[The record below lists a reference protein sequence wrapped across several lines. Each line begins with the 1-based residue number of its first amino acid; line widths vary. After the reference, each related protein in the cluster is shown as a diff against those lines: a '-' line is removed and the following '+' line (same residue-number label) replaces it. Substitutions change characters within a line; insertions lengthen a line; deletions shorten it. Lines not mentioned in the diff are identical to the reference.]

1 MRIVLVSNGNV
12 ARQFAAELSV
22 NHDVSVVHDGED
34 GRGELEKLDVELL
47 EGAGNDADVLER
59 AGAGKADYLIACSR
73 SDEMNI
79 LSCLTARRLGSPKT
93 ICFVGKEE
101 YVRTFA
107 AGDGGVVSGAPQLG
121 IDRLIWPARM
131 LADKIE
137 KVLAVPGATDV
148 GSFAGG
154 RIGLL
159 EYRLT
164 GELPLVDRPLAD
176 LRVLP
181 PGVLIVGVTRGD
193 EWFVPRGQS
202 ILTTGDRVLFMGRAD
217 AMQQLAAWAARHLG
231 GDKGGEVVIVG
242 GGTVGLR
249 LARSMERNPR
259 VRIKLIEHD
268 ADRCAHV
275 AHALSRTLVLHG
287 DGCDLDLLETERVR
301 HARALVA
308 VTDSDEKN
316 LLASLLGRQLGI
328 PKVVTRVS
336 SSQNR
341 RVFERVGID
350 VPLSARGAAT
360 EAVLHSIQHAEVDLL
375 ATLGEGQGEVLELTV
390 PETFTP
396 TALKEVVLPPDSI
409 IAALVRKDDA
419 LVPGGATLVGPGDR
433 CLVICRA
440 ERVDEVRAALFEPVP

>member
-1 MRIVLVSNGNV
+1 MRIVLVSSGNV
-12 ARQFAAELSV
+12 AHQFAVELSA

-34 GRGELEKLDVELL
+34 GRGELEKLDVELV
-47 EGAGNDADVLER
+47 EGAGNDAEALKK

-79 LSCLTARRLGSPKT
+79 LGCLTARRLGEPRT
-93 ICFVGKEE
+93 VCFVAKEE
-101 YVRTFA
+101 YVRTFSA
-107 AGDGGVVSGAPQLG
+107 EDGGVVGGAPQLG
-121 IDRLIWPARM
+121 IDRLVWPARM

-137 KVLAVPGATDV
+137 RVLAVPGATDV

-154 RIGLL
+154 RISLL

-181 PGVLIVGVTRGD
+181 PGVLIAGVTRGD
-193 EWFVPRGQS
+193 TWFVPRGQS
-202 ILTTGDRVLFMGRAD
+202 ILAKGDRVLFMGRAD
-217 AMQQLAAWAARHLG
+217 AMQRLATWAAEHLG

-259 VRIKLIEHD
+259 VRLKLIEHD
-268 ADRCAHV
+268 TDRCARV
-275 AHALSRTLVLHG
+275 ANVLSRTLVLHG

-328 PKVVTRVS
+328 PKVVTRVTS
-336 SSQNR
+336 AQNR

-350 VPLSARGAAT
+350 VPLSARAAAT
-360 EAVLHSIQHAEVDLL
+360 EAVLHWIQHAEVDLL
-375 ATLGEGQGEVLELTV
+375 ATLGEGQGEIVEVTL
-390 PETFTP
+390 PEGFTAV
-396 TALKEVVLPPDSI
+396 ALKEVTLPPDSI
-409 IAALVRKDDA
+409 IAALVRKGDA

-433 CLVICRA
+433 CLVICKV
-440 ERVDEVRAALFEPVP
+440 ERVDEVRTALLEPSS